1 MEHTELSEGERRATN
16 LVGEMLQGV
25 AQTGTVMAGI
35 DNGVIPVG
43 RALKIALAVAC
54 DAENEQVQVDAL
66 DIFRLALQSLAG
78 YYLSSTAYH
87 CYGQLIQERAGQ
99 VIHLRVKDP
108 EAFPDAVQR
117 ILESKE
123 LEDIFVEFNQ
133 KVSDHVLGA
142 MPEFTERFMTAL
154 VTAADC
160 DDAMFPELI
169 GEDDE
174 LR

>member
-1 MEHTELSEGERRATN
+1 MEHTELSEGERRATD

-25 AQTGTVMAGI
+25 AQTGTVMGGI
-35 DNGVIPVG
+35 DHSLIPVC
-43 RALKIALAVAC
+43 RALKIALAMAC
-54 DAENEQVQVDAL
+54 DAENEQVQDAL

-78 YYLSSTAYH
+78 YYLSLTAYH

-108 EAFPDAVQR
+108 EAFLDAVQR